1 MNNVFS
7 KLSWGLLFTLAIAIT
22 LLPFWLMLVLSF
34 SSAEQVALNP
44 GASLWVWPLHWENY
58 QELIEKLPFLQY
70 GLNSLFV
77 AVITTVGHV
86 LFAAMAGYAVAKPS
100 FRSAAWVFGLMFL
113 TLMIPP
119 QVNLVPLFFV
129 MKQLGW
135 MNTYWALIVPGL
147 FGAFGI
153 FLYRQWFKQLPIA
166 LDEAAMLD
174 GCNPLQRFWHVAL
187 PMVQP
192 ATVTL
197 AILVFITS
205 WNSLLWPIVV
215 THSESLR
222 TLPVGLAALKDSF
235 RETTNWALLMAGST
249 LTVLPT
255 VIVYAFGQKFLLSG
269 LTQGAVKE

>member
-1 MNNVFS
+1 MSSRLFQ
-7 KLSWGLLFTLAIAIT
+7 LSWLVLLLLAVLIT
-22 LLPFWLMLVLSF
+22 LLPFWLMLVLSL
-34 SSAEQVALNP
+34 SPAQTVASDP

-58 QELIEKLPFLQY
+58 QQLLEQLPFLRY
-70 GLNSLFV
+70 GFNSLVV
-77 AVITTVGHV
+77 ALLTTLGHV
-86 LFAAMAGYAVAKPS
+86 LFAAMAGYAVSRVS
-100 FRSAAWVFGLMFL
+100 FRWAAAVFGMMFL

-129 MKQLGW
+129 MKELGW

-147 FGAFGI
+147 FGAFGV
-153 FLYRQWFKQLPIA
+153 FLYRQWFKQLPAA
-166 LDEAAMLD
+166 LEEAAMLD
-174 GCNPLQRFWHVAL
+174 GCNPWQRFWHIAL

-205 WNSLLWPIVV
+205 WNSLLWPLVV

-255 VIVYAFGQKFLLSG
+255 VVVYALGQRFLLSG